1 MAIASTTCSPR
12 PLRGRRG
19 VRARLPGW
27 VLLTGLLA
35 APAMAQVSPPADG
48 ALPPRSSGNAP
59 EATGG
64 SNAQEATGGDSGL
77 PRAAGEGMLLDAAVA
92 MLGEQLITR
101 SDLIFEARVRAL
113 AAQGPLGLS
122 RGIDSA
128 VLARTLETSLL
139 GRLLAQEAERLGVPP
154 LTEAEKQ
161 SQLAS
166 LEAQAGGPALLDAF
180 LTRHGADRAQLL
192 GLIERWEQASR
203 ALEVRVRVRAQV
215 TEAEIRE
222 AHAESGSTRPYTE
235 ERERLARELRR
246 ERSRAVAA
254 RERARLME
262 SASIRRLAPWA
273 RAEADLG
280 EGEDP

>member
-1 MAIASTTCSPR
+1 MAIASTTRSTQPAD
-12 PLRGRRG
+12 PGG
-19 VRARLPGW
+19 PGGWRLPC
-27 VLLTGLLA
+27 LALLA
-35 APAMAQVSPPADG
+35 VLSGSPFGARALAAGAQGGDMAQGEHAAGPDRHAAGRP
-48 ALPPRSSGNAP
+48 
-59 EATGG
+59 
-64 SNAQEATGGDSGL
+64 
-77 PRAAGEGMLLDAAVA
+77 AGEGMLLDAAVA

-122 RGIDSA
+122 RSIDQA
-128 VLARTLETSLL
+128 QLARTLETSLL

-154 LTEAEKQ
+154 LTEAEKHA
-161 SQLAS
+161 QLAQ

-203 ALEVRVRVRAQV
+203 ALDVRVRVRAQV

-222 AHAESGSTRPYTE
+222 AHAESGSTRPYAE

-273 RAEADLG
+273 RADAGAD
-280 EGEDP
+280 GEDP

>member
-1 MAIASTTCSPR
+1 MAIASTTCSRR
-12 PLRGRRG
+12 PLWGVGG
-19 VRARLPGW
+19 VRAQLPAVW
-27 VLLTGLLA
+27 VLLTALWGPLVVA
-35 APAMAQVSPPADG
+35 QPAPAQADTASHSPPSAAQDAPG
-48 ALPPRSSGNAP
+48 ERPGTPRG
-59 EATGG
+59 
-64 SNAQEATGGDSGL
+64 
-77 PRAAGEGMLLDAAVA
+77 AGEGMLLDAAVA

-122 RGIDSA
+122 RGIDHA
-128 VLARTLETSLL
+128 LLARTLETSLL

-161 SQLAS
+161 SQLAQ

-180 LTRHGADRAQLL
+180 LTRHGADRTQLL

-203 ALEVRVRVRAQV
+203 ALDVRVRVRAQV

-222 AHAESGSTRPYTE
+222 AHAESGSTRPYAD
-235 ERERLARELRR
+235 ERERLARKLRR
-246 ERSRAVAA
+246 ERSQAVAA

-273 RAEADLG
+273 RADADVT
-280 EGEDP
+280 EGEEP